1 MNCSEKYSS
10 IVYDF
15 TRYNLANFDFQVF
28 ILVKACHILFI
39 SHLGIWKYAISFLGI
54 IHRARGL
61 SFIYKMLIWYF
72 AKGGNYGSV
81 ELNGRSTVALI
92 HLIEQTITP
101 KQCFLKGN
109 FELYSKVSL
118 LFLKTFKKELFT

>member
-1 MNCSEKYSS
+1 
-10 IVYDF
+10 
-15 TRYNLANFDFQVF
+15 
-28 ILVKACHILFI
+28 
-39 SHLGIWKYAISFLGI
+39 
-54 IHRARGL
+54 
-61 SFIYKMLIWYF
+61 MLIWYF